1 MLLSRLDGYG
11 VILPS
16 RLPQSGQ
23 NCPWHKIWC
32 CPPPSNGPVKGHAWG
47 DLVAC
52 TSQILGHSGGDKNT
66 KLCFLSS
73 LQILWTVLKR
83 MQCIGHLGKEWEKCK
98 TPVHLSP
105 SFLSPELLLLNHLKW
120 NQCTQKEMLV
130 KKTPLVSPVG
140 RKKET
145 CDLRRNQW
153 IKWRHTLG
161 VAWEAGRLQA
171 QEFGESVARPG
182 PVLQPLFST
191 LSVPHCSAHL
201 YEANFQQSAELQFH
215 SLSYVRRAQSS
226 ADKKKDV
233 TRGVK
238 GNSFRDT
245 NRTQDVFLA
254 GKHGIYS
261 GLFTKMF
268 LFKNEIN
275 LGRLWRPSEEV
286 GGGDGQDWQIHQW
299 SEFLIFFWI
308 SLNFSVVY
316 LDWNTFGLTR
326 NTFPP
331 LNTLAFQK
339 SAILRFWCLSPELWP
354 FRKFLLR
361 CHGGFVRCLF
371 NLWGHHWEVCLS
383 YLGKEFVNLDFVFLN
398 STETKTNVAF

>member
-1 MLLSRLDGYG
+1 MVQLKAMHGG
-11 VILPS
+11 IM
-16 RLPQSGQ
+16 
-23 NCPWHKIWC
+23 PW
-32 CPPPSNGPVKGHAWG
+32 S
-47 DLVAC
+47 VAC

-66 KLCFLSS
+66 KLCFLSF
-73 LQILWTVLKR
+73 LQNLRTVLKR

-120 NQCTQKEMLV
+120 NKCTQKEMLV

-201 YEANFQQSAELQFH
+201 YEGNFQQSAELQFH

-261 GLFTKMF
+261 GLFKNIFVQKSNKFRTSLTTERRSWWRWWTRLTNPSVKWVFNFF
-268 LFKNEIN
+268 LNF
-275 LGRLWRPSEEV
+275 
-286 GGGDGQDWQIHQW
+286 
-299 SEFLIFFWI
+299 SEFLC
-308 SLNFSVVY
+308 
-316 LDWNTFGLTR
+316 
-326 NTFPP
+326 
-331 LNTLAFQK
+331 
-339 SAILRFWCLSPELWP
+339 CLSGLKYFRFDSEHISALEYIGFPEISYFEVLM
-354 FRKFLLR
+354 
-361 CHGGFVRCLF
+361 FVTRVVTLQKVSVALSRRICSLF
-371 NLWGHHWEVCLS
+371 V
-383 YLGKEFVNLDFVFLN
+383 
-398 STETKTNVAF
+398 